1 MIHPTLD
8 YEEKYWSQGL
18 KIIAGIDEAGRGPL
32 AGPVVAAAVVVFP
45 ESLEAIRNE
54 KEFRLIRDSKTL
66 SGKQRQEAYD
76 FIINYFSYGVG
87 WSSHETVDRVNILQ
101 AAFLAMKKAI
111 SDIKIKIGGS
121 VDIVLLDGK
130 YNIPNMSLRQV
141 AIVSGDKN
149 VFSIS
154 AASIIAK
161 VTRDHMMIKFHEKFP
176 KYGFA
181 KHKGYGTKLHF
192 EMLERHGPCEVHRK
206 SFRLIK
212 KA

>member
-1 MIHPTLD
+1 
-8 YEEKYWSQGL
+8 
-18 KIIAGIDEAGRGPL
+18 
-32 AGPVVAAAVVVFP
+32 
-45 ESLEAIRNE
+45 
-54 KEFRLIRDSKTL
+54 
-66 SGKQRQEAYD
+66 
-76 FIINYFSYGVG
+76 
-87 WSSHETVDRVNILQ
+87 
-101 AAFLAMKKAI
+101 MKKAI

-176 KYGFA
+176 EYGFA
-181 KHKGYGTKLHF
+181 KHKGYGTKMHF
-192 EMLERHGPCEVHRK
+192 EMLEIHGPCEMHRK